1 MELAD
6 FSPVG
11 TLEALSQLLN
21 PPEEEEEESNQ
32 EISSC
37 AASIGPGHIAP
48 MRRPEPAAP
57 DKSKDRKEIWDEQ
70 EVPEGSE
77 FDDTWDPREQPE
89 YNILY
94 KQRVGTEDVFLGM
107 SRRDPSTACCEDMVV
122 RIQLADTKAAEV
134 SLSLRNTFLDLRAP
148 KYKLGLHL
156 PHPVDSKN
164 GKAQFLSDREAL
176 EVTLPMMRD
185 FDFINF
191 L

>member
-1 MELAD
+1 MV
-6 FSPVG
+6 SHI
-11 TLEALSQLLN
+11 SQ
-21 PPEEEEEESNQ
+21 
-32 EISSC
+32 ISSC

-57 DKSKDRKEIWDEQ
+57 DKSRDRKEIWDEQ

-122 RIQLADTKAAEV
+122 RIQLANTKAAEV
-134 SLSLRNTFLDLRAP
+134 SLSVRNTFLDLRAP
-148 KYKLGLHL
+148 K
-156 PHPVDSKN
+156 
-164 GKAQFLSDREAL
+164 
-176 EVTLPMMRD
+176 
-185 FDFINF
+185 
-191 L
+191 